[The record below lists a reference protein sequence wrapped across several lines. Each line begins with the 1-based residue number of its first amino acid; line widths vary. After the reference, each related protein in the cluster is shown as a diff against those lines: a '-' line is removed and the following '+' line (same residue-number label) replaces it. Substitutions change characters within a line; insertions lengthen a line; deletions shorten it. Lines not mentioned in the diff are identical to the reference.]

1 MAIYRNVQMS
11 FWTDTKIIDD
21 FSPEEKYLYL
31 YFLTN
36 PHTNLSGCYEISLKQ
51 IEYETGIST
60 KNIKVYIS
68 RLQDVHRVIIY
79 ANKTREILI
88 IHWSKYNWTA
98 SEKYRK
104 PLFKEIQAIKD
115 PNFKRY
121 LSELFNGID
130 TVSIPYA
137 SGIDIT
143 DTVSD
148 TDTVINISKRSTP
161 KFKKP
166 TADEVRA
173 YCNERRNGID
183 AQSFIDFYDARGWKL
198 TKGVGMKDWKAAIR
212 TWEKN
217 RKSTAQKVKPPER
230 NYDMDALELKL
241 LSTN

>member
-51 IEYETGIST
+51 IEYETGISI

-79 ANKTREILI
+79 AKKTREILI

-104 PLFKEIQAIKD
+104 PLFKEIQAVKD

-137 SGIDIT
+137 CGIDT
-143 DTVSD
+143 TVADTD
-148 TDTVINISKRSTP
+148 TDTVININKRSTQ
-161 KFKKP
+161 KFQKP

-173 YCNERRNGID
+173 YCNERGNGID

-217 RKSTAQKVKPPER
+217 RKSTAQKAKPPER